1 MGLLIDST
9 AFIHAERN
17 RETPEDLIAEVM
29 ERWGDAEL
37 WVSVMSA
44 GDRGTRLRG
53 RRVAGS
59 GATAPPEA
67 S

>member
-29 ERWGDAEL
+29 ERWG
-37 WVSVMSA
+37 
-44 GDRGTRLRG
+44 GC
-53 RRVAGS
+53 
-59 GATAPPEA
+59 
-67 S
+67 